1 MQVTVELLHF
11 DTGHADTVSTVDI
24 DLPAGGGA
32 TVFFCPEGQAISS
45 SAEALTAAPTR
56 EDTSSAISA
65 TCKPFDE
72 ILNAT
77 GAETSFC
84 AILYTDGYLPR
95 QARDK
100 Q

>member
-1 MQVTVELLHF
+1 MSVELLHF
-11 DTGHADTVSTVDI
+11 DTGHADIVSIVDI
-24 DLPAGGGA
+24 DLPVGGGT

-45 SAEALTAAPTR
+45 SPVEALTAAPTW

-84 AILYTDGYLPR
+84 AVLY
-95 QARDK
+95 
-100 Q
+100 